1 MGITRAIGN
10 AFTGL
15 NASARAAEIVSRN
28 IANANVAGYAAKRL
42 DLSHQVFG
50 GQGAGVRVDGVA
62 RAGDTFATS
71 ARMRAEGGSE
81 KASTEAE
88 TMRRLSDLL
97 LDPGGEDSLQS
108 RYQTLEAALITLAD
122 TPESAVNQKTVA
134 AAASGVARKLNIL
147 STEVVRVRAD
157 VDAEI
162 ARQVSEVNDAMRRI
176 EGLNREIEATS
187 AAGRDASSLEDERQR
202 QVDRVNRIVP
212 IRAAPQTGGGA
223 LLTSAGGAVLM
234 EGESFPLSFT
244 AMAVGDASSALG
256 GLTQLGRDVTPPA
269 SATLGGGSLEA
280 LFRARDALIPQAAA
294 ELDALASDLVG
305 RFQNLE
311 GWTNDPAAT
320 GAPTLTGL
328 FTGAGAPFDP
338 ATSATGLAG
347 TIQLNAAFDPDATG
361 GDPGRLV
368 TGAAPGGLQRAG
380 GPTYATA
387 LRQAMTAARPQAAAI
402 GAAGPLN
409 ALDAVTEVSARVE
422 AGAARA
428 EEEAAFS
435 RGTAGALRDAELEG
449 QAVDTDAE
457 LSDLLA
463 IERAYAANARVLQ
476 AADDMLQRLLEI

>member
-28 IANANVAGYAAKRL
+28 IANAGVAGYTAKRL

-50 GQGAGVRVDGVA
+50 GQGAGVRVDGVT
-62 RAGDTFATS
+62 RAGDTLTTS

-81 KASTEAE
+81 KASAEAG
-88 TMRRLSDLL
+88 TLRRLSDLL

-108 RYQTLEAALITLAD
+108 RYQKLEAALVTLAD
-122 TPESAVNQKTVA
+122 TPESAVNQKAVA

-147 STEVVRVRAD
+147 STEVVRIRAD

-162 ARQVSEVNDAMRRI
+162 ARQVAEVNDAMRRI
-176 EGLNREIEATS
+176 EVLNREIEATAS
-187 AAGRDASSLEDERQR
+187 AGRDATSLEDERQR

-212 IRAAPQTGGGA
+212 IRATPQTGGGA

-234 EGESFPLSFT
+234 EGQSFPLTFT
-244 AMAVGDASSALG
+244 PVAVGDASSPLG

-280 LFRARDALIPQAAA
+280 LFRARDELAPQTAA
-294 ELDALASDLVG
+294 ELDALAADLVG
-305 RFQNLE
+305 RFQELD
-311 GWTNDPAAT
+311 GWTNDPGAT

-328 FTGAGAPFDP
+328 FTDAGAPFDP
-338 ATSATGLAG
+338 ATSDAGLAG
-347 TIQLNAAFDPDATG
+347 RIRLNAGFDPEAG
-361 GDPGRLV
+361 GDPAKLMDGDL
-368 TGAAPGGLQRAG
+368 AGGLLRMT

-387 LRQAMTAARPQAAAI
+387 LRQAMAATRTQGAAI
-402 GAAGPLN
+402 GAAGPLG
-409 ALDAVTEVSARVE
+409 ALDAVTEVSARIE
-422 AGAARA
+422 AEAALA
-428 EEEAAFS
+428 DDEAAFS
-435 RGTAGALRDAELEG
+435 LGTAGALRDAELEG

-457 LSDLLA
+457 LSNLLA